1 MKGVSN
7 SDLAVSIIIINYKT
21 AELVKNCIESVIEK
35 SENFSYEVIVID
47 NSNDDSEF
55 NKLKANLADKNITI
69 INANDN
75 LGFGRANNKAA
86 KLAKGKY
93 VFFLNSDTLLIN
105 NAIFSLYEYLEN
117 NNKFGIAGG
126 NLYSTDLIP
135 ANSFGVDG
143 NNLKNRKKRTGI
155 KALFNRFFRKKRIDF
170 NYSDEPIEVES
181 ICGADLMIS
190 KELFEKV
197 GGFDE
202 NIFMYGED
210 DVLSYDVKA
219 KTGKLTCC
227 VPYAKIIHLENGSDK
242 EKSDFFVKNFVDGT
256 YYRWKKICGEKVAL
270 QYLKFLLSNSR
281 KKYFFAKLTSNH
293 PLKSTQ
299 KKFIDYTHKKI
310 KETKN

>member
-1 MKGVSN
+1 MSGVTY

-21 AELVKNCIESVIEK
+21 AELVKNCIESVVDK
-35 SENFSYEVIVID
+35 SQNFSYEVIVID
-47 NSNDDSEF
+47 NSDDDFEF
-55 NKLKANLADKNITI
+55 NKLNDNLKDKNVSI
-69 INANDN
+69 INANGN
-75 LGFGRANNKAA
+75 LGFGRANNEAA
-86 KLAKGKY
+86 KYAKGKY
-93 VFFLNSDTLLIN
+93 LFFLNSDTLLIN

-117 NNKFGIAGG
+117 NDKFGIAGG
-126 NLYSTDLIP
+126 NLYSANLIP

-170 NYSDEPIEVES
+170 NYSNEPIEVES

-190 KELFEKV
+190 KELFDEV

-210 DVLSYDVKA
+210 DVLSFDVKE

-227 VPYAKIIHLENGSDK
+227 VPYAQIIHLENGSDK

-270 QYLKFLLSNSR
+270 KYLKFLLGVSR
-281 KKYFFAKLTSNH
+281 KKYFFAILTANRQ
-293 PLKSTQ
+293 LKATQ
-299 KKFIDYTHKKI
+299 KKFINYTSKKI